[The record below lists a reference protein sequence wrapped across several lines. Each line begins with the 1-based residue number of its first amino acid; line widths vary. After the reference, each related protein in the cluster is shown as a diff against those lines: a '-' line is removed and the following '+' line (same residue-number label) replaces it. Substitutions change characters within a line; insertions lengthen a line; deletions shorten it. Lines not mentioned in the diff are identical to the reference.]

1 MDLCL
6 APAWAG
12 DPDEVKGELNLGH
25 VEPSKLRGPLGDK
38 TGQKG
43 VVDTCFLWTGGVT
56 TGQELSHS
64 LRAQGQPLTL
74 SPHGRVSPGA
84 PSDFSP
90 SGSEGVIHP
99 P

>member
-12 DPDEVKGELNLGH
+12 DPDEVKGELKLGH
-25 VEPSKLRGPLGDK
+25 VEPSKLRGPRGDQ

-43 VVDTCFLWTGGVT
+43 VVDTCFLWTGSVT
-56 TGQELSHS
+56 TGQEFSHS
-64 LRAQGQPLTL
+64 LRAQGQPLAQ

-84 PSDFSP
+84 PK
-90 SGSEGVIHP
+90 
-99 P
+99 

>member
-6 APAWAG
+6 VPAWAG

-25 VEPSKLRGPLGDK
+25 VEPSKLRGPRGDQ

-56 TGQELSHS
+56 TGQD

-74 SPHGRVSPGA
+74 SPHSRVSPGA